1 LYDLYGCCLVRVWQL
16 LWFLSWPI
24 ASLVVEILMSFWWVL
39 VEMWSSPVKRWR
51 VWELLL
57 DCCYL
62 DFRAV
67 CWYCQVFEVWDM
79 CVPQVPHC
87 VEGSL

>member
-39 VEMWSSPVKRWR
+39 VEM
-51 VWELLL
+51 
-57 DCCYL
+57 
-62 DFRAV
+62 
-67 CWYCQVFEVWDM
+67 
-79 CVPQVPHC
+79 
-87 VEGSL
+87 